1 MLRGPLA
8 LRSGSMARVRRE
20 LVLMNTSVRVKRI
33 YEPVE
38 VGDGQRILVDRIWP
52 RGISRVRAELD
63 AWMPEVAP
71 STELRKWFA
80 HDPQRWKEFQAR
92 YRSEL
97 IGSPHVDDL
106 AALRAG
112 GPVTLLYSARDVDR
126 NQAVV
131 LASVLEER

>member
-1 MLRGPLA
+1 MNA
-8 LRSGSMARVRRE
+8 L
-20 LVLMNTSVRVKRI
+20 VRVKRI

-38 VGDGQRILVDRIWP
+38 ASDGQRILVDRIWP
-52 RGISRVRAELD
+52 RGISRTRAELD
-63 AWMPEVAP
+63 AWMPDVAP

-80 HDPQRWKEFQAR
+80 HDPQRWEEFQAR

-97 IGSPHVDDL
+97 LDSPHVDDL
-106 AALRAG
+106 AALQAL

-131 LASVLEER
+131 LASVLDER